1 MLTKIQSK
9 MLEYK
14 GTPKQSGER
23 ELTAFQFPDQS
34 KNTIYYIA
42 LRAIDASQNK
52 GLLSNMIQVVISIE
66 NDPTSNITGGNITG
80 NGTETSTESI
90 KIVSEADDYS
100 KCYVIIGGLLGV
112 ILFILIINI
121 VIWATC
127 FRKYKKRCEESPTS
141 THERRIPEKIKA
153 DSDETVMKDRI
164 ANHHS
169 YSNPAMEEYSTSRDR
184 NEIKSNVPSPQPSVT
199 YAQVNKREKSNS
211 NIYPMRM
218 MNNTNLKPEYS
229 IHKESDLGLV

>member
-1 MLTKIQSK
+1 M
-9 MLEYK
+9 MEHK

-23 ELTAFQFPDQS
+23 ELGTFQFPDQS
-34 KNTIYYIA
+34 KNTIYYVA

-52 GLLSNMIQVVISIE
+52 GLLSNMIQVVIGIE
-66 NDPTSNITGGNITG
+66 KDPTSNITGGNITG

-90 KIVSEADDYS
+90 KIVPEADDFS

-121 VIWATC
+121 IIWGTC
-127 FRKYKKRCEESPTS
+127 FRKYKNRCEESLTS
-141 THERRIPEKIKA
+141 THERMIPEKIKA

-164 ANHHS
+164 TNYHS
-169 YSNPAMEEYSTSRDR
+169 YANPAMEEYPTSHER
-184 NEIKSNVPSPQPSVT
+184 NEIKSNAPSPQLSVT

-211 NIYPMRM
+211 NVYPMRM

-229 IHKESDLGLV
+229 THKESDLGLV